1 MTLIDDVEIPL
12 EVIDHGD
19 EAVEIF
25 LTSMASG
32 NTERFAVMCAMRCP
46 PGLKGTDSQNFRG
59 QMNNPFPNMP
69 EKLRQHYVKECRRL
83 GIDFTGKVYK
93 TSLVR
98 KGYGGLKVDPE
109 AFVSDTHDAASVIR
123 RNGWSSEGMVRER
136 GPSLDDVDVDGYEVT
151 DKLVD
156 EHSAREVIEKHGGRI
171 KKKDYADLR
180 EKVKAK
186 LKGSW

>member
-1 MTLIDDVEIPL
+1 MSAVDDIEIPV
-12 EVIDHGD
+12 EVIDRGD

-25 LTSMASG
+25 LTSIAGG
-32 NTERFAVMCAMRCP
+32 NTERFAAMCAMRCP

-59 QMNNPFPNMP
+59 HMNNPFPNMP
-69 EKLRQHYVKECRRL
+69 EQLRQHYVKECKRL
-83 GIDFTGKVYK
+83 GINFTGKVYK

-109 AFVSDTHDAASVIR
+109 AFVSDTHDAASTIR
-123 RNGWSSEGMVRER
+123 RNGWSSTGMVNER
-136 GPSLDDVDVDGYEVT
+136 GPSLDDVEVGEYQVSE
-151 DKLVD
+151 KLVD
-156 EHSAREVIEKHGGRI
+156 EHAAREVVENHGGRI

-180 EKVKAK
+180 AKVKAK